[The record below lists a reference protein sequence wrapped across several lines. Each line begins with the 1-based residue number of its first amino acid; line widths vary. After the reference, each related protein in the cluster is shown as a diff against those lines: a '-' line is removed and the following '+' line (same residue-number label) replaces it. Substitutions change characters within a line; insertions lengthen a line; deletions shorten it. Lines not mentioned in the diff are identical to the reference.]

1 MGFEVM
7 FLGIVAL
14 LAFLIIIGTIIA
26 VVIIMRRP
34 DNATFSQPLG
44 VETSLDADT
53 STPDATP
60 GDLLQT
66 AVSSQTPQEDMKTY
80 LARKKQE
87 LVDFELTDLSNSF
100 QGTTS
105 GAERYGVILPLGQKD
120 TPLVTFRSHVP
131 GAQNA
136 AIIAET
142 IYGEMKIAIGQGK
155 AGVQWDGEL
164 IGVLDFGNQ
173 RILGPEGQLLG
184 GMERPLSDSVGVSE
198 ANSYPISFFGEK
210 VADVTMV
217 INALSAL
224 RWFGNEDTDRLPAF
238 ENLSPIED
246 DNHTLLLVGALLLE
260 IAFFSML

>member
-1 MGFEVM
+1 MGFEIM

-14 LAFLIIIGTIIA
+14 LAFLIIIATIIA
-26 VVIIMRRP
+26 VIVIMRRP
-34 DNATFSQPLG
+34 DSPSVQPSNA
-44 VETSLDADT
+44 ETLLDADT
-53 STPDATP
+53 STPDTP
-60 GDLLQT
+60 SSDLLQT
-66 AVSSQTPQEDMKTY
+66 ATASPTPQEDMKTY

-87 LVDFELTDLSNSF
+87 LVEFELEDLSNSF

-105 GAERYGVILPLGQKD
+105 GTERYGVILHLSQED

-131 GAQNA
+131 GPQNG

-142 IYGEMKIAIGQGK
+142 IYGEMKIVIGQGK

-164 IGVLDFGNQ
+164 IGVLDFGKQ
-173 RILGPEGQLLG
+173 RILGAEGQLLG
-184 GMERPLSDSVGVSE
+184 SMERPLPEGVGFGE

-210 VADVTMV
+210 VADVTMIV
-217 INALSAL
+217 NALSAL

-246 DNHTLLLVGALLLE
+246 DNQTLLLVGALLLE

>member
-1 MGFEVM
+1 MSFAGM

-14 LAFLIIIGTIIA
+14 LAFLIIIATIIA
-26 VVIIMRRP
+26 IIVIMRRP
-34 DNATFSQPLG
+34 DASSNQPSN
-44 VETSLDADT
+44 VETLLDADT
-53 STPDATP
+53 STPDTLSS
-60 GDLLQT
+60 DLLQT
-66 AVSSQTPQEDMKTY
+66 ATPSPTPQEDIKTY

-87 LVDFELTDLSNSF
+87 LVEFELEDLSNSF

-105 GAERYGVILPLGQKD
+105 GTERYGVILHLSQED

-131 GAQNA
+131 GPQNG

-142 IYGEMKIAIGQGK
+142 VYGEMKIVIGQGK
-155 AGVQWDGEL
+155 AGIQWDGEL
-164 IGVLDFGNQ
+164 IGVLDFSKQ
-173 RILGPEGQLLG
+173 RILGTEGQILG
-184 GMERPLSDSVGVSE
+184 SMERPLPDSVGLGEV
-198 ANSYPISFFGEK
+198 NSYPVSFFGEK
-210 VADVTMV
+210 AADVTMI

-246 DNHTLLLVGALLLE
+246 DNQTLLLVGALLLE